1 VAPATV
7 ELTSLRLRLVPV
19 TRATADAV
27 LSQQDLGFTWA
38 PDFTPLHVP
47 AQPFIDSLLKFA
59 GMHLLVDAVAGELLG
74 YTRFEADRRQPE
86 VVWLYYGVA
95 ESRQGRGFATEGVRA
110 QVEWL
115 LSQADVQ
122 TLKADVAR
130 SNLPSK
136 AVLTKLGFTPTSPGI
151 QEVWQLGRTG
161 HRDGRQRIVGD

>member
-1 VAPATV
+1 MAN
-7 ELTSLRLRLVPV
+7 
-19 TRATADAV
+19 AV

-38 PDFTPLHVP
+38 PGFTPLHVP
-47 AQPFIDSLLKFA
+47 AQPFIDSLRKFA